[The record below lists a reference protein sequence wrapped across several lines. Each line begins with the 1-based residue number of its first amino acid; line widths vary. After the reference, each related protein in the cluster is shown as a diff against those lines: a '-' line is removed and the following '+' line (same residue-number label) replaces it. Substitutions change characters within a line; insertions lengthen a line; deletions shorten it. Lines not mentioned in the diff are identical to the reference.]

1 MVVLTLVLQNNG
13 ETIFLDQ
20 AIPQVHFM
28 KLISSSLYNSWHNL
42 KTAGQIQFKEDRE
55 VLASI
60 PQSHYNYRSLAE
72 ELTQSLKIFKNKKKM
87 VLETNKPHSVLKI
100 TVGEPTDGREISLS
114 RSLHQLINSEPTLTT
129 ITYVKKLNSPSA
141 YFIHCDLINR
151 NFNFV
156 NNKESDLLAKIDIK
170 GRPYEKITYE
180 ASFSQ
185 PIRDCLTSYDVHSI
199 TVSVKDE
206 NGELFDFKDM
216 PLEFEL
222 ELN

>member
-28 KLISSSLYNSWHNL
+28 KLISCSLYNSWHNL
-42 KTAGQIQFKEDRE
+42 NSMGQIQLDRKT
-55 VLASI
+55 LASI
-60 PQSHYNYRSLAE
+60 PQGHYTYQSLAE
-72 ELTQSLKIFKNKKKM
+72 ELKQSLEIFTNKKGI
-87 VLETNKPHSVLKI
+87 VIETNKPNSVLKI
-100 TVGEPTDGREISLS
+100 SVLDPINGKDISLS
-114 RSLHQLINSEPTLTT
+114 QSLSHLINSGPTLIK

-141 YFIHCDLINR
+141 YFIHCDLIDR
-151 NFNFV
+151 DFNFV
-156 NNKESDLLAKIDIK
+156 NNKKADLLAKIDIK

-180 ASFSQ
+180 ASASQ
-185 PIRDCLTSYDVHSI
+185 PIRDCLTSSHVHSI
-199 TVSVKDE
+199 TVSVRDV
-206 NGELFDFKDM
+206 NGKLFDFKGM